1 MVVPA
6 GKVPVIAEEF
16 MVEKVLVEEIIMEEP
31 MEVITVA
38 PMLPKVGLNV
48 PGVMTSGK
56 PKLERIKNFGYGDGL
71 EQ

>member
-38 PMLPKVGLNV
+38 PMLPKVELNV
-48 PGVMTSGK
+48 PGVMTSDK
-56 PKLERIKNFGYGDGL
+56 PKLERIKNFGYGDG
-71 EQ
+71 